1 MNYPD
6 LRGTHLEAR
15 ELPGEKVEA
24 LQTHLRVLSSLEVNI
39 TLGAADEILCTEFQS
54 SLLFLS
60 SQNLII
66 WGKRII

>member
-39 TLGAADEILCTEFQS
+39 TLGAADEVPVYRVPVVIALSQQS
-54 SLLFLS
+54 ETDHL
-60 SQNLII
+60 
-66 WGKRII
+66 GK